1 VLFDKIASAYILF
14 EKYIYVFFTVGNGQS
29 RELALC
35 QLYRHTFV
43 PYNTYRFFLASS
55 VFAARRYAAA
65 VFAVVVFRL
74 SVRPSVCTSQAGTCI
89 KTTGRIELILAREL
103 PSTYPTRSYKK
114 VRVPPKIRVLYCG
127 TLPQTL
133 DLENFPMA
141 TRSRCQQN

>member
-14 EKYIYVFFTVGNGQS
+14 EKYICFFTVGNGQS